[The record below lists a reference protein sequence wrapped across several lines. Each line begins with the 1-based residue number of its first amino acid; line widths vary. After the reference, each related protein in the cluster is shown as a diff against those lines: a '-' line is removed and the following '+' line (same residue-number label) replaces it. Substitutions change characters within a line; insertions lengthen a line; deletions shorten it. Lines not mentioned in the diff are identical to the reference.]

1 MSLQRRLSLQELS
14 VLSNKNDVTD
24 DLKSLSFEHSL
35 APDEHQYLILRTRYH
50 AFTLTSCAHAAYIVG
65 MLNQLRKVL
74 AELQNPVNKNTVKF
88 FGRQPIRNPL
98 KIGLIG
104 CGRLGKQIISSLLT
118 FSDVRPNELFIS
130 TRRPDALGNLQAAG
144 IQCLFDNRE
153 VVSTCDVVFVC
164 CLPANI
170 QEVAEDIV
178 GYIQPN
184 CVVFSYVVG
193 VTLPRLRQL
202 FQHSNIGKMEFTW
215 SVNNVRKPWQLGD
228 DVVSGLEQSRIVE
241 MCCPLSQASMQDG
254 VIWSSAKT
262 IEIAVFSAL
271 NMCPKLNITCEQ
283 AIDIVNQVFLD
294 SNPEE
299 MLSWTH
305 FLDEESLKFIQTG
318 NFPLFDLFHVST
330 EDTPF
335 TQHLESN
342 QNLRKSITKKFIDFF
357 TKFRAANES

>member
-35 APDEHQYLILRTRYH
+35 SPDEHQYLILRTRYH

-65 MLNQLRKVL
+65 MLNQLRKEL
-74 AELQNPVNKNTVKF
+74 AELHNPVNKNTVKF
-88 FGRQPIRNPL
+88 FGRQPLRDPL

-104 CGRLGKQIISSLLT
+104 CGRLGKQIASSLLT

-144 IQCLFDNRE
+144 IHCMFDNRE
-153 VVSTCDVVFVC
+153 VVSLCDVVFIC

-170 QEVAEDIV
+170 QQVAEDIA

-193 VTLPRLRQL
+193 VSLPRLRQL
-202 FQHSNIGKMEFTW
+202 FQHNNMGKMEFTW

-228 DVVSGLEQSRIVE
+228 DVVSGLEQNRIVE
-241 MCCPLSQASMQDG
+241 LCCPISEASLQDG

-271 NMCPKLNITCEQ
+271 NMCPKLNITCEE
-283 AIDIVNQVFLD
+283 AIAILNQVFLAPQSD
-294 SNPEE
+294 EKLTWE
-299 MLSWTH
+299 H
-305 FLDEESLKFIQTG
+305 FLDEESLKFIKTG
-318 NFPLFDLFHVST
+318 NFPVFDLFHVCT

-335 TQHLESN
+335 TQHLEN
-342 QNLRKSITKKFIDFF
+342 NLPLRNSISKKFVHFF
-357 TKFRAANES
+357 TKLRALNE